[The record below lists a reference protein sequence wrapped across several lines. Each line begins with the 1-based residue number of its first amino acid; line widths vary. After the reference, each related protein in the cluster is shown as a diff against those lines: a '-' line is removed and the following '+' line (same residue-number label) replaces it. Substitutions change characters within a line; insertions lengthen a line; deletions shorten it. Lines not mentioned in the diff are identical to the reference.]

1 MMRLGTFRA
10 RLTWFRLL
18 FPDPRL
24 LGMDLRTVWPDVPRD
39 TTMMAGSLTLFAE
52 MLLDR
57 PLQI

>member
-1 MMRLGTFRA
+1 MRLGRFRA
-10 RLTWFRLL
+10 RLTCLRLL
-18 FPDPRL
+18 FPNPRL